1 MKRPRGKRYPPLSW
15 KVFVEDYNH
24 GKIVEY
30 DIMGEYLSDEIKG
43 IIKKVES
50 YEEFKER
57 LNSILM
63 YHFWSKCE
71 WEVIITG
78 WPPSERVE
86 ERKVD
91 VYEQIKLNFE
101 VFAKYIWDS
110 WTV

>member
-1 MKRPRGKRYPPLSW
+1 MKRPRGKRYPLLSW

-101 VFAKYIWDS
+101 VFAKYIWGN
-110 WTV
+110 WAL

>member
-1 MKRPRGKRYPPLSW
+1 MKRLRGKKFPPLSW
-15 KVFVEDYNH
+15 KVFVEDWSS
-24 GKIVEY
+24 GEIVDY
-30 DIMGEYLSDEIKG
+30 DILASGFSERIKP

-50 YEEFKER
+50 FEEFKKE

-63 YHFWSKCE
+63 YYFWSKCE

-101 VFAKYIWDS
+101 VFAKYIWEN
-110 WTV
+110 WAL